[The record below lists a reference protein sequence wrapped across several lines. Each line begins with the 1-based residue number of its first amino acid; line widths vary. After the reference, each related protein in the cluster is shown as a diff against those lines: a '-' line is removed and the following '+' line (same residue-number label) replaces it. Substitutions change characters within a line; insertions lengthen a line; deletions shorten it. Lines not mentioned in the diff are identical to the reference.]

1 MTCEG
6 CGQEKVV
13 AFSCKKRGW
22 CPSCCAKRQTE
33 AADHLVDDVLP
44 LVPYRQMVLSFPIPL
59 RYWMQASRKLFA
71 KVHRVVIHEM
81 RRHYERKAKLAGI
94 KSPKSGCVAF
104 TQRAGS
110 ALNLNP
116 HLHVLMVDG
125 VFVDVG
131 GNPLFRNLS
140 AMTDAEVASLAESI
154 SKKVLAVLVRAGL
167 LNKDGEVVTNP
178 DCDEMF
184 RDHEALAAASSASIA
199 GKIAFGPN
207 AGRHV
212 TKVGSGFGYY
222 EETPLAKGR
231 LCYSVN
237 GFSLHCNTAV
247 NTHSRDSL
255 RNLVEYMARGPLSNE
270 RLEVL
275 PDGKVKLKLKTPWH
289 DGTSHLVLTPS
300 EFLEKLAAIVPPPR
314 AHLVKWGGVFAP
326 NSPLRR
332 KVILKPGVKKAARH
346 KQCAEIK
353 AGKARKDEKAAGDKK
368 GSTLRGS
375 SWARLLSRVFKV
387 DVGRCQCGGELRVI
401 AAICKPDEARRY
413 LRHAGLAS
421 EPPARAPPSYESVVL
436 EFDNT
441 ADPAVETVS
450 DLTPDVTPDPATQAA
465 DPGWD

>member
-1 MTCEG
+1 MTCDG
-6 CGQEKVV
+6 CDQEKVV

-71 KVHRVVIHEM
+71 KVHCVVIHEM

-125 VFVDVG
+125 VFVDV
-131 GNPLFRNLS
+131 
-140 AMTDAEVASLAESI
+140 
-154 SKKVLAVLVRAGL
+154 AVLVRAGL

-184 RDHEALAAASSASIA
+184 RDHEALASASSASIA

-270 RLEVL
+270 RLELL

-289 DGTSHLVLTPS
+289 DGTSHLLLTPS

-353 AGKARKDEKAAGDKK
+353 AGKAGEAGKDEKAEGDKK

-413 LRHAGLAS
+413 LRYAGLAG
-421 EPPARAPPSYESVVL
+421 EPPARASPSYESVML

-450 DLTPDVTPDPATQAA
+450 DLTPGLTTDLATQAA

>member
-1 MTCEG
+1 M
-6 CGQEKVV
+6 
-13 AFSCKKRGW
+13 
-22 CPSCCAKRQTE
+22 
-33 AADHLVDDVLP
+33 
-44 LVPYRQMVLSFPIPL
+44 
-59 RYWMQASRKLFA
+59 
-71 KVHRVVIHEM
+71 
-81 RRHYERKAKLAGI
+81 
-94 KSPKSGCVAF
+94 
-104 TQRAGS
+104 
-110 ALNLNP
+110 
-116 HLHVLMVDG
+116 
-125 VFVDVG
+125 
-131 GNPLFRNLS
+131 
-140 AMTDAEVASLAESI
+140 
-154 SKKVLAVLVRAGL
+154 
-167 LNKDGEVVTNP
+167 
-178 DCDEMF
+178 
-184 RDHEALAAASSASIA
+184 
-199 GKIAFGPN
+199 
-207 AGRHV
+207 

-275 PDGKVKLKLKTPWH
+275 PDGNVKLKLKTPWH

-353 AGKARKDEKAAGDKK
+353 AGKAGEAGEAGKDEKAASDKK

-401 AAICKPDEARRY
+401 AAICNPDEARRY
-413 LRHAGLAS
+413 LRYAGLAS
-421 EPPARAPPSYESVVL
+421 EPPARAPPSYESVML
-436 EFDNT
+436 EFDT
-441 ADPAVETVS
+441 ADPAREAVS
-450 DLTPDVTPDPATQAA
+450 DLTPGLTPDVTPDLATQAA